1 MTTENPYP
9 WAEQLD
15 CAVTV
20 CDTAGTVLYQN
31 ARSREVNGDCRG
43 RSLLPCH
50 NDRSRQIID
59 RLLHEGGKNVY
70 TIRKRGVRKLI
81 YQTVWR
87 TGDNPDTPA
96 GCGTVIPPGR
106 GAQTR
111 AVCGTDAR
119 PVDRPGPETTAPGG
133 GRIGGLVE
141 FSLEIP
147 EEMPHY
153 IRE

>member
-1 MTTENPYP
+1 MTIENPYP
-9 WAEQLD
+9 WADRLD

-31 ARSREVNGDCRG
+31 ARSREVNGDFLG

-50 NDRSRQIID
+50 NDRSQQIID
-59 RLLHEGGKNVY
+59 RLLREGGKNVY

-87 TGDNPDTPA
+87 TGDGADTPA

-106 GAQTR
+106 GAEAR
-111 AVCGTDAR
+111 PVCGTTAR
-119 PVDRPGPETTAPGG
+119 PANGPGPETTDPGT

-147 EEMPHY
+147 DEMPHY
-153 IRE
+153 SRD